1 MSPDAV
7 TKELRILILGTGGIA
22 HRHAEHFSSIPG
34 CRVVAAVDTNIER
47 ARTFAAEHGIAE
59 AFTGLDEAIAW
70 GRFDAAVNSTP
81 DGVHKAT
88 TLTLMAAGKPVFCEK
103 PLAVDYPDALE
114 MTEAAEAAGLVNM
127 VNLTYRNAHAL
138 QMARRMVDEGRI
150 GTIRHVEA
158 SYLQSW
164 LTGKHWGDWRTE
176 ERWLWRLS
184 SDHGSKGVL
193 GDIGIH
199 ILDFATFGSGL
210 DIAALQARM
219 KVFDKAEGGRIGDY
233 TLDVN
238 DSVAMTVEMTN
249 GALGVIH
256 MSRYATGNLN
266 DLHLI
271 LYGETGALRIWAN
284 QLDSRLEVCLGDD
297 IETATW
303 SRVECP
309 VTPRNEHRFAMAMMS
324 GDNGQPDFRRAAEIQ
339 KLLDLCF
346 VSDREGRMLTVD

>member
-1 MSPDAV
+1 MSE
-7 TKELRILILGTGGIA
+7 KRILILGTGGIA
-22 HRHAEHFSSIPG
+22 HRHAEHFGAIPG
-34 CRVVAAVDTNIER
+34 CQLVAAVDTHLPR
-47 ARTFAAEHGIAE
+47 AREFATEHAIPN
-59 AFTGLDEAIAW
+59 AFGSLAEAIAW
-70 GRFDAAVNSTP
+70 GAFDAAVNSTP

-88 TLTLMAAGKPVFCEK
+88 TLQLIEAGKPVFCEK
-103 PLAVDYPDALE
+103 PLAVDHPDAMA

-127 VNLTYRNAHAL
+127 VNLTYRNAHAI

-150 GTIRHVEA
+150 GTIRHIDA
-158 SYLQSW
+158 NYLQSW
-164 LTGKHWGDWRTE
+164 LTGRHWGDWRTE

-184 SDHGSKGVL
+184 AAHGSKGVL

-210 DIAALQARM
+210 EIAALQARM
-219 KVFDKAEGGRIGDY
+219 KTYHKAEGDRIGNY

-238 DSVAMTVEMTN
+238 DSVAMTVEMNN

-266 DLHLI
+266 DLHLT
-271 LYGETGALRIWAN
+271 LYGEKGSLRIWAN
-284 QLDSRLEVCLGDD
+284 QLDSTLHVCLGPD

-303 SRVECP
+303 KPVECP
-309 VTPRNEHRFAMAMMS
+309 VTPRNEHRFAMALMS
-324 GDNGQPDFRRAAEIQ
+324 GENGQPSFRRAAEVQ

-346 VSDREGRMLTVD
+346 VSDREGRMLPVD